1 MYLDDIEILY
11 EDTTS
16 KKADNLKWR
25 SVIDKV
31 FPKDKALKIDWFSAL
46 LVLPQGEPLGND
58 EMVYSL
64 TYTEYI
70 LLEINKGDLKKEI
83 NYTHKEYEKF
93 KDRQF
98 QAFKKTDEYKKVK
111 TDIQKVGRS
120 DENIDSF
127 LRDYITEYTSKI
139 LNE

>member
-1 MYLDDIEILY
+1 LYLDDIEILY

-120 DENIDSF
+120 YENIDSF